1 MNPPNRNTG
10 IGEKAATVHS
20 PTTTRRPSTTLGR
33 RGFSLTELM
42 IVVAVMGILISM
54 SAGRFFKGVEQSHAD
69 IAAANLRAIW
79 TAERLYW
86 LEYGAY
92 TDDLSELE
100 TLDLVHPTI
109 ISAVDPYQY
118 QIESADTATFT
129 ASATR
134 SGSGHWAGQLTIDE
148 TGSLVGQI
156 SGGETVIDPGFL

>member
-1 MNPPNRNTG
+1 MNPPNRNTA
-10 IGEKAATVHS
+10 IGDNAPTVQS
-20 PTTTRRPSTTLGR
+20 PTATRRPSAAPGR

-100 TLDLVHPTI
+100 ALDLIHSTI
-109 ISAVDPYQY
+109 ISALKPYQY
-118 QIESADTATFT
+118 NIESADAAVFT

-134 SGSGHWAGQLTIDE
+134 SGSGHWSGQLAIDE
-148 TGSLVGQI
+148 TGTLEGQI
-156 SGGETVIDPGFL
+156 NGGETVIEPGFL